1 MEFKVIKQ
9 SQDIVN
15 FLAFTNRLKE
25 THLDVIWSS
34 AQVKKQNQ
42 IKKKFLPNFFF
53 QAETLF
59 KTCDGDINVLAQAS

>member
-42 IKKKFLPNFFF
+42 IKKKILTKFFF
-53 QAETLF
+53 
-59 KTCDGDINVLAQAS
+59 SS